1 MGRHIQDPKTIF
13 SEVTDDF
20 KAIFRDDLVSIIL
33 YGSAAGQDFQPGLS
47 NINFMVVLTENGI
60 EHIDQAFGVVTKW
73 RRRGVALPLFLTEA
87 YVRRSL
93 DVFPIEYL
101 GFQRHHVLV
110 FGKEILKDLEFKA
123 EFIRLQCER
132 EVKGKL
138 LLLREAFMES
148 SGKPKALKAILKEA
162 FPALIAIFEALLHL
176 RGDAIPPTRRKIIRA
191 AAGSFDIKAGVFEVV
206 LDIRRGSSR
215 LRDGEVVP
223 LFKDFLNEIQRLS
236 NRIDSFT

>member
-1 MGRHIQDPKTIF
+1 MGRHIQDPKAIF
-13 SEVTDDF
+13 SEVTADY

-73 RRRGVALPLFLTEA
+73 RKRGVALPLFLTEA
-87 YVRRSL
+87 YVRGSL
-93 DVFPIEYL
+93 DVYPIEYL
-101 GFQRHHVLV
+101 GFQRHNVLV
-110 FGKEILKDLEFKA
+110 FGKEILDDLEFKT
-123 EFIRLQCER
+123 EFLRLQCER

-148 SGKPKALKAILKEA
+148 NGKPKALKAILKEA

-176 RGDAIPPTRRKIIRA
+176 RGNAIPPTRREIIRA
-191 AAGSFDIKAGVFEVV
+191 AGAFEIEASVFEGII
-206 LDIRRGSSR
+206 DIRRGSSR
-215 LRDGEVVP
+215 LRDGEVVA
-223 LFKDFLNEIQRLS
+223 LFRGFLNEMQRLS